1 MTLVES
7 MTVLRKQLHEIESKT
22 INEGLKGVI
31 RAGEEILPNIIKF
44 WSKKPAVEI
53 IKEFKTIEVTLPS
66 GAKEVWNATGIK
78 KGEAMYSRAGDN
90 AIASFEDITKSG
102 TIKSAKPEP
111 SLKVPTAEKP
121 RVKVNPGETQDQAM
135 KRASA
140 EAEKSEIKQV
150 DVSGPDPLKRIEPV
164 FKNVEAAKLAAD
176 AEIQAGNAIVK
187 APDGT
192 VFQSAGDM
200 ESFIAKNYPESA
212 AALAKS
218 PKKSME
224 LWSWFSKP
232 TKADQPY
239 PAGTLGSTLPGGR
252 PTPPLGSPKHR
263 KKTILLVA
271 LLIAL
276 GIYFWPKDKTS
287 PGGGGGG
294 GSSGDVSPAEA
305 ARDNAALGK
314 HFYGINAENIDW
326 NKAGM
331 PELAGQRAERT
342 KEGKWTS
349 QDGTEITSPKA
360 IKALVKAYHDSPPT
374 QFSWIPADSGGG
386 QLAGEPTVT
395 VPATVGTDVPN
406 PDAIQVDPNFDGKIK
421 SSKSKAR

>member
-7 MTVLRKQLHEIESKT
+7 MAVLRKQLHDIESNT
-22 INEGLKGVI
+22 INEGLKDAVSAV
-31 RAGEEILPNIIKF
+31 RAGDEIIPSILKF
-44 WSKKPAVEI
+44 WLKKPAVEI
-53 IKEFKTIEVTLPS
+53 IKEFKTIEITLS
-66 GAKEVWNATGIK
+66 NGTKEVWNATGIK
-78 KGEAMYSRAGDN
+78 RGKAMYSRAGDN
-90 AIASFEDITKSG
+90 AIASFEDVTKSG
-102 TIKSAKPEP
+102 TVKNIKPEP
-111 SLKVPTAEKP
+111 YLKVPTAEKP
-121 RVKVNPGETQDQAM
+121 RVKVNPGETLDQAM

-164 FKNVEAAKLAAD
+164 FKNVEAAKSAAD

-192 VFQSAGDM
+192 VFQSAADM

-232 TKADQPY
+232 KS
-239 PAGTLGSTLPGGR
+239 PAK
-252 PTPPLGSPKHR
+252 PPRDIFWPPEPEKNS

-276 GIYFWPKDKTS
+276 GIYFWPKDKT
-287 PGGGGGG
+287 PPGGGGG

-314 HFYGINAENIDW
+314 HFYVINAENIDW

-331 PELAGQRAERT
+331 PELAGQPAQRT

-360 IKALVKAYHDSPPT
+360 IKALVKAYHDSPP
-374 QFSWIPADSGGG
+374 IEVYLVPADSGGG
-386 QLAGEPTVT
+386 QPAGEPTVT
-395 VPATVGTDVPN
+395 VPATVGIDNPN
-406 PDAIQVDPNFDGKIK
+406 PDIQVDPNFDGKIK